1 VPILRE
7 SAPERYRGT
16 GVRIEDE
23 VLVTETGHEVR
34 RSPRT
39 VGEGGLVGWLV
50 DEDGRLMRVGFSWQ
64 VLTASVPKE
73 ISHLTTLMSMGDGAR
88 EPRAVVGGR

>member
-39 VGEGGLVGWLV
+39 VGWLV
-50 DEDGRLMRVGFSWQ
+50 DEDGRLMRVGFFLSF
-64 VLTASVPKE
+64 L
-73 ISHLTTLMSMGDGAR
+73 L
-88 EPRAVVGGR
+88 GRC